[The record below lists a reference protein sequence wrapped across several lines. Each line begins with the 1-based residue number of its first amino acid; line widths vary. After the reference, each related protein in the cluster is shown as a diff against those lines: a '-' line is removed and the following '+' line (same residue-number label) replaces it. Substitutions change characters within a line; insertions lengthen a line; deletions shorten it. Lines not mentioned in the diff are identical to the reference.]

1 MLLPMVARAET
12 VEIDGIYYY
21 ILSSD
26 EVEVIQGTNEYTG
39 DVVIPETITYRN
51 EVYKVARIG
60 SFAFRGDRNLKSVSL
75 PEGLTEIRY
84 GAFQYCSSLT
94 YIFIPQGVNYIY
106 QKAFEGCSSLTTVL
120 FYGQLERIE
129 DSVFKDCT
137 SLTSIV
143 LPEGM
148 WCIHP
153 NAFRDCI
160 SLSEIYIPK
169 SMRQISTDAFQGC
182 TELKKVIISDID
194 SWCKISFSNVESN
207 PLHYAHHLYDDNGT
221 EIKELILTNRGGYY
235 LPCIKDYAFY
245 DAEGIEKIYI
255 ICPDIPYIA
264 DNAFGKTCYT
274 WTDLYVPAKRLNAY
288 KSNNMWMKFNS
299 ISGYRIIADS
309 IEYRLNSDYDS
320 EITVVKNDD
329 YLYSGDI
336 VIPDSITFMGKT
348 LKVTSVGTAF
358 KDCTGLNSI
367 VLPNSVKQI
376 GSDSFSGCSGMTSV
390 VIPQNLTS
398 INERVFYGCSS
409 LTSVTI
415 PNSVISIGEK
425 AFANCSSLTSV
436 TIPNSVIGIGEKA
449 FYDCSNLTSVT
460 IPNSVTS
467 IGRDI
472 FQNCFSLISVT
483 IPNSVTR
490 IEGGAFYGCSCLT
503 NITIPNSVNYIGEY
517 AFLGCTGLTSLT
529 IPNSVNYIGERAFSG
544 CTGLTSIIIPNSVTS
559 FGIAFLGSAFLGCSA
574 LYSIVVESGNTVYDS
589 RDNCN
594 AIIHTSTNTLLSGCK
609 ATTIPNSV
617 TTIENY
623 AFSGHTGLTNIIIPN
638 SVTSIGYGAFEDC
651 NNLASVTIGSN
662 VSFIGNAA
670 FSSPL
675 KSIVTYNTTPPVL
688 DGSVFVSY
696 NETILKVPIGSK
708 MAYQNAKGWNL
719 FYHIEEFDPSG
730 IQGITLDKKTNTS
743 VYDLNGRRLTE
754 PAKGINIIGGK
765 KVLNY

>member
-1 MLLPMVARAET
+1 MKKILFTMLMLLPMVARAEI

-60 SFAFRGDRNLKSVSL
+60 SYAFRGNRNLKSVSL
-75 PEGLTEIRY
+75 PAGLSEIRY

-94 YIFIPQGVNYIY
+94 YMFIPQGVNYIY
-106 QKAFEGCSSLTTVL
+106 QQAFEGCSSLTTVL
-120 FYGQLERIE
+120 FYGRLERIE

-148 WCIHP
+148 WCILP
-153 NAFRDCI
+153 NAFRGCT

-169 SMRQISTDAFQGC
+169 SMRQIFTDAFKDC

-207 PLHYAHHLYDDNGT
+207 PLHYAHHLYKDNGT
-221 EIKELILTNRGGYY
+221 EIKEFILTNRGEYY

-264 DNAFGKTCYT
+264 DNAFGKTCCT
-274 WTDLYVPAKRLNAY
+274 WTDLYVPANRLNAY
-288 KSNNMWMKFNS
+288 KDNNLWMKFKS

-309 IEYRLNSDYDS
+309 IEYRLDYDS

-348 LKVTSVGTAF
+348 LRVTSVGTAF

-376 GSDSFSGCSGMTSV
+376 VSEAFRGCSGMTSV

-398 INERVFYGCSS
+398 INKLVFCGCSS
-409 LTSVTI
+409 LTSV
-415 PNSVISIGEK
+415 N
-425 AFANCSSLTSV
+425 
-436 TIPNSVIGIGEKA
+436 
-449 FYDCSNLTSVT
+449 
-460 IPNSVTS
+460 
-467 IGRDI
+467 
-472 FQNCFSLISVT
+472 

-490 IEGGAFYGCSCLT
+490 IGTCAFYGCSSLT
-503 NITIPNSVNYIGEY
+503 NITIPNSVNYIEES
-517 AFLGCTGLTSLT
+517 AFENCTGLTSLT
-529 IPNSVNYIGERAFSG
+529 IPNSVKYIGESAFSG
-544 CTGLTSIIIPNSVTS
+544 CI
-559 FGIAFLGSAFLGCSA
+559 
-574 LYSIVVESGNTVYDS
+574 
-589 RDNCN
+589 
-594 AIIHTSTNTLLSGCK
+594 
-609 ATTIPNSV
+609 
-617 TTIENY
+617 
-623 AFSGHTGLTNIIIPN
+623 
-638 SVTSIGYGAFEDC
+638 
-651 NNLASVTIGSN
+651 
-662 VSFIGNAA
+662 
-670 FSSPL
+670 
-675 KSIVTYNTTPPVL
+675 
-688 DGSVFVSY
+688 
-696 NETILKVPIGSK
+696 
-708 MAYQNAKGWNL
+708 
-719 FYHIEEFDPSG
+719 
-730 IQGITLDKKTNTS
+730 
-743 VYDLNGRRLTE
+743 
-754 PAKGINIIGGK
+754 
-765 KVLNY
+765 